1 MRKGELSTTDSSAA
15 MVPLP
20 TTTAIVKSKNTPGP
34 NSKAHANRAHV
45 RKPIPAS
52 EHRRLHLGGTPG
64 KITGDPEVAAF
75 VDDLLATETFTQIAE
90 ACKRR
95 FGPARAPG
103 KSAVHR
109 YWQKFHAARVRNV
122 NLHRK

>member
-1 MRKGELSTTDSSAA
+1 VLRKGEVSLTDSSAA
-15 MVPLP
+15 SAPLL
-20 TTTAIVKSKNTPGP
+20 TTKSDW
-34 NSKAHANRAHV
+34 
-45 RKPIPAS
+45 
-52 EHRRLHLGGTPG
+52 RRLHLSGTPG
-64 KITGDPEVAAF
+64 KISGDPEIAAF
-75 VDDLLATETFTQIAE
+75 VDKQLESETFERIAE

-122 NLHRK
+122 NLHR